1 MLELIIENIS
11 VNAPPYIIAELSAN
25 HNGSIEKAKESIKA
39 AKYAGAD
46 AIKIQTYTPDT
57 MTINC
62 EKEDFIIKG
71 GIWDGYSLYQL
82 YKEAHTP
89 YEWHEELFE
98 YAKKIEMTIFTSPFD
113 ETAVDLL

>member
-1 MLELIIENIS
+1 MKNFSRFFSLS
-11 VNAPPYIIAELSAN
+11 RPFIIAEAGVN
-25 HNGSIEKAKESIKA
+25 HGGNLKNAIKYVDIAKQ
-39 AKYAGAD
+39 AGAD

-98 YAKKIEMTIFTSPFD
+98 YAKKIEMTIFSSPFD